1 MRFIKKHI
9 FLTIVLIIFSFY
21 LYNNFT
27 RIVEPNPLIDK
38 SSIHYVNNIYASN
51 GRIYSDYLDKS
62 EKKIYMEILKN
73 TKKYENEFNLY
84 KNDYSCRDVE
94 ELSSKLYTVF
104 DALLIDHPELMNQ
117 AGISWRYK
125 SSDDDYI
132 KVKLEFAF
140 SNRMKEYIGQLRIQK
155 IISDIKIATNNMS
168 DAEKIKYV
176 YEWIGDNANYDYAF
190 MTFSKN
196 QSIYNVFMKGNAVCA
211 GFAKA
216 SQVIFQNIGIE
227 SYDIDGNTTGPH
239 MWNVVKVDGKYYY
252 YDSTVAACRKKTSPG
267 YYDGLKTEHFES
279 YQVNYPEWYKDIKI
293 ETTGGIIK

>member
-1 MRFIKKHI
+1 MRFIKKHKFI
-9 FLTIVLIIFSFY
+9 TILLILLSIY
-21 LYNNFT
+21 LYDNFT
-27 RIVEPNPLIDK
+27 RIVETNPLVDK
-38 SSIHYVNNIYASN
+38 NSVHYINDLYASD
-51 GRIYSDYLDKS
+51 GRCYKCLDKD
-62 EKKIYMEILKN
+62 EKKIYMKIVNN
-73 TKKYENEFNLY
+73 TKEYESDFTLY
-84 KNDYSCRDVE
+84 NNDYNSENVDD
-94 ELSSKLYTVF
+94 LSSKVTKVYRAV
-104 DALLIDHPELMNQ
+104 LLDHPELMNY
-117 AGISWRYK
+117 AGISWKWEGYTP
-125 SSDDDYI
+125 DHI
-132 KVKLEFAF
+132 NVKLNFAF
-140 SNRMKEYIGQLRIQK
+140 QNKFKEYIGQLRIQK
-155 IISDIKIATNNMS
+155 IIS
-168 DAEKIKYV
+168 EKVKYV
-176 YEWIGDNANYDYAF
+176 YEWIGDNARYDYTF
-190 MTFSKN
+190 QSFSKN

>member
-1 MRFIKKHI
+1 MRFIKKHKFI
-9 FLTIVLIIFSFY
+9 TILLILLSIY
-21 LYNNFT
+21 LYDNFT
-27 RIVEPNPLIDK
+27 RIVETNPLVDK
-38 SSIHYVNNIYASN
+38 NSVHYINDLYASD
-51 GRIYSDYLDKS
+51 GRCYKCLDKD
-62 EKKIYMEILKN
+62 EKKIYMKIVNN
-73 TKKYENEFNLY
+73 TKEYESDFTLY
-84 KNDYSCRDVE
+84 NNDYNSENVD
-94 ELSSKLYTVF
+94 ELSSKVTKVYRAV
-104 DALLIDHPELMNQ
+104 LLDHPELMNY
-117 AGISWRYK
+117 AGISWKWEGYTP
-125 SSDDDYI
+125 DHI
-132 KVKLEFAF
+132 NVKLNFAF
-140 SNRMKEYIGQLRIQK
+140 QNKFKEYIGQLRIQK
-155 IISDIKIATNNMS
+155 IISDIKEDTKNMS
-168 DAEKIKYV
+168 DTEKVKYV
-176 YEWIGDNANYDYAF
+176 YEWIGDNARYDYTF
-190 MTFSKN
+190 QSFSKN